1 MRRVPW
7 RGVLWG
13 IAISGV
19 VGACIGG
26 TVVTHG
32 VAAPL
37 FMLVGQTI
45 ALARKDLKARD
56 KVQKSRDS
64 VEGRNE

>member
-1 MRRVPW
+1 MPW
-7 RGVLWG
+7 RGALWG

-19 VGACIGG
+19 LGACIAG

-45 ALARKDLKARD
+45 SLAKEDLKAR
-56 KVQKSRDS
+56 VEAQKSRDS